1 MHETIALKLPGQ
13 LRACKDEGSWQR
25 RQVLIQSADCGT
37 APARSWSSSSVCCRC
52 CSRDSDA
59 GPTSSSQVLRHFG
72 VGRST
77 DLGASRFRAPAPM
90 HCVRRGVHEPAAR
103 PPPAGV
109 EALRVVFDA
118 SCLASRPRGRC
129 SGRTCEH
136 SEPRE
141 RERSCREGERMLLD
155 AGAKK
160 RERSCRE
167 GQRMLLDAGAK
178 KQ

>member
-1 MHETIALKLPGQ
+1 M
-13 LRACKDEGSWQR
+13 
-25 RQVLIQSADCGT
+25 
-37 APARSWSSSSVCCRC
+37 
-52 CSRDSDA
+52 
-59 GPTSSSQVLRHFG
+59 
-72 VGRST
+72 

-141 RERSCREGERMLLD
+141 RMLLD

-167 GQRMLLDAGAK
+167 GQRTLLDAGAK